1 MEFTLD
7 SFASECRRILKA
19 DPSPAGRDKVRAVV
33 QEVLKDEK
41 FLATYLNENTP
52 DRQVIYE
59 DPELGFCICAHL
71 NRDAR
76 EANPHDH
83 GSSWAIYGQAFGETE
98 MSDWEIIEPAAEG
111 KPGKVRRAKVYVLKP
126 GMAHIYNEGDVHS
139 PKRVTTTGLIRI
151 EGKNTQKMKRLA
163 YKAV

>member
-1 MEFTLD
+1 MDFTLD

-19 DPSPAGRDKVRAVV
+19 DPSPAGRGKVRELV

-59 DPELGFCICAHL
+59 DPELGFCICAHMSHG
-71 NRDAR
+71 AR

-83 GSSWAIYGQAFGETE
+83 GSSWAIYGQAIGETV
-98 MSDWEIIEPAAEG
+98 MSDWEVLNRPLKISQ
-111 KPGKVRRAKVYVLKP
+111 AKSGAP
-126 GMAHIYNEGDVHS
+126 EFT
-139 PKRVTTTGLIRI
+139 R
-151 EGKNTQKMKRLA
+151 
-163 YKAV
+163 

>member
-7 SFASECRRILKA
+7 SFASECRGILKA
-19 DPSPAGRDKVRAVV
+19 DPGPAGRDKVRAVV

-98 MSDWEIIEPAAEG
+98 MSDWEVIEPAAEG

>member
-1 MEFTLD
+1 MGFTLD
-7 SFASECRRILKA
+7 TFASQCHQILKA
-19 DPSPAGRDKVRAVV
+19 DPSAVGRARVRDLV

-71 NRDAR
+71 NRNAR

-98 MSDWEIIEPAAEG
+98 MSDWEIVEPAAEG
-111 KPGKVRRAKVYVLKP
+111 KPGKVRRAKVYSLKP

-139 PKRVTTTGLIRI
+139 PKREATTGLIRI
-151 EGKNTQKMKRLA
+151 EGKNTERMKRLA

>member
-7 SFASECRRILKA
+7 SFASECRRILKS
-19 DPSPAGRDKVRAVV
+19 DPGPAGRDKVRAVV

-41 FLATYLNENTP
+41 FLGTYLNENTP

-139 PKRVTTTGLIRI
+139 PKRITTTGLIRI

>member
-1 MEFTLD
+1 MDFTLD
-7 SFASECRRILKA
+7 SFASECRRILKE
-19 DPSPAGRDKVRAVV
+19 DSSPVGRGKVRELV

-59 DPELGFCICAHL
+59 DPELGFCICAHMSHG
-71 NRDAR
+71 AR

-83 GSSWAIYGQAFGETE
+83 GSSWAIYGQAIGETE
-98 MSDWEIIEPAAEG
+98 MSDWEVLEPAAED
-111 KPGKVRRAKVYVLKP
+111 KSGKVRRSRVYSLEP

>member
-1 MEFTLD
+1 MGFTLD
-7 SFASECRRILKA
+7 TFASECRRILKA
-19 DPSPAGRDKVRAVV
+19 DPGPVGRGRLRDLV
-33 QEVLKDEK
+33 QEVLKDER
-41 FLATYLNENTP
+41 FVATYLNENTP

-98 MSDWEIIEPAAEG
+98 MSDWEILEPAADG
-111 KPGKVRRAKVYVLKP
+111 KPGKVRRARVYSLKP

-139 PKRVTTTGLIRI
+139 PKREGKTGLIRI
-151 EGKNTQKMKRLA
+151 EGKNTEKMKRLA